1 MAHTDGKAV
10 AGYRAAAKGN
20 TFLNLAGL
28 GDRDLAFVVDRNR
41 QNTHPK

>member
-20 TFLNLAGL
+20 TFLNYARVGT
-28 GDRDLAFVVDRNR
+28 DDIVAAFE
-41 QNTHPK
+41 